1 MKLRKNLL
9 KKQKITRVSR
19 LNLFFYIIIILFVR
33 DLVKNHVKEGG

>member
-9 KKQKITRVSR
+9 KKQKITRVS
-19 LNLFFYIIIILFVR
+19 LTKSIFFIIIILFVR